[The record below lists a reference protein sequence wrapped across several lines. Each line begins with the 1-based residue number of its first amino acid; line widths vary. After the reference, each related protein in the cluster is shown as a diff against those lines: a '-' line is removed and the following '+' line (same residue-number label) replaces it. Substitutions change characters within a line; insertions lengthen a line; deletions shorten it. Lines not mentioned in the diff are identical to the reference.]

1 MTKKSD
7 NPNATYLKPMPPKKG
22 YRRGFE
28 PRPGESES
36 QRLKRETAELLRRI
50 ENKKRYGLDYSNYGD
65 KDIYAAGG
73 VIDKPKPKPMPLPTR
88 PSHVPPR
95 LIDKKPL
102 KPVIKKMAK
111 GGSTASKRADG
122 CATKGKTK
130 GKMV

>member
-73 VIDKPKPKPMPLPTR
+73 AIDKPKPKPMPLIKSPTKT
-88 PSHVPPR
+88 PPKSGV
-95 LIDKKPL
+95 KKR
-102 KPVIKKMAK
+102 AA
-111 GGSTASKRADG
+111 GGSASKRADG

>member
-1 MTKKSD
+1 MNKKSD

-73 VIDKPKPKPMPLPTR
+73 AIDKPKPKPMPLIKSPTKT
-88 PSHVPPR
+88 PP
-95 LIDKKPL
+95 KSG
-102 KPVIKKMAK
+102 VKKMAK
-111 GGSTASKRADG
+111 GGSASKRADG

>member
-73 VIDKPKPKPMPLPTR
+73 AIDKPKLKPKPKPMPMPLIKSPTKT
-88 PSHVPPR
+88 PPKGG
-95 LIDKKPL
+95 IIEKKF
-102 KPVIKKMAK
+102 AK
-111 GGSTASKRADG
+111 GGSASKRADG